1 MYEFI
6 SNGENMTTRIQNG
19 RQINFIS
26 TVKKEGNLKLQ
37 NQKTFRSKSLYILIY
52 ITTDDLVQD

>member
-6 SNGENMTTRIQNG
+6 SNGENMTTGIQNG